1 MPTATMKPEATRPG
15 RTVGDLDAAH
25 NLEREVHRRLQAEP
39 GIDIKSL
46 VVRRI
51 PAGVCLEGR
60 IETQDR
66 DVDLRRLMAGIPGLN
81 EIVNHLVV
89 CCPWPRADEE
99 AA

>member
-1 MPTATMKPEATRPG
+1 MPTATLTAATTTSKPS
-15 RTVGDLDAAH
+15 VGDLDAAH
-25 NLEREVHRRLQAEP
+25 HLEREVHRRLQAEL

-89 CCPWPRADEE
+89 CCPWPREDEE